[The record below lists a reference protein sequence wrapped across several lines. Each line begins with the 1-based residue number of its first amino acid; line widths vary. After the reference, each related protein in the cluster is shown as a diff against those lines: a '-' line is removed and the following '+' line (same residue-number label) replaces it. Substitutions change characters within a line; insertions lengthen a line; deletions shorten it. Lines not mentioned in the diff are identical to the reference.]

1 MHNQKSQTI
10 LKQGFTFISGNQMIA
25 ETTVKEDLIDLQ
37 DAFRHCISDGK
48 NRKRAYGRYQL
59 MPTEKGEELNL
70 CFGSSDYWQS
80 QDLNLEAGGESRLF
94 AQLPSEIFTNKV
106 MVELLRFDYEIVPLD
121 KIWKNFGKNVIE
133 VGIHFIRMCAS
144 KGSPGIATPNW
155 PHRDG
160 EFFTFVHLLGRNG
173 VTGGDSS
180 IYSGIK
186 SEKKLVRGPLLFTT
200 TMENP
205 LDTLV
210 VWDRNVFHDVTPV
223 EVTPDSTSGVRDVIL
238 IDFTPCEPV
247 RIDKKGRPVIK
258 RSNFNFDA
266 A

>member
-10 LKQGFTFISGNQMIA
+10 LEQGFTFISGTEIIT
-25 ETTVKEDLIDLQ
+25 ETAVEEDLIDLQ
-37 DAFRHCISDGK
+37 DAFRHCISDGES
-48 NRKRAYGRYQL
+48 RKRAYSRFQL
-59 MPTEKGEELNL
+59 LPTKKGEELNL
-70 CFGSSDYWQS
+70 CYGSSDYWQS
-80 QDLNLEAGGESRLF
+80 KDLNSEAGGENRPF
-94 AQLPSEIFTNKV
+94 AQLPPEVLKNRA
-106 MVELLRFDYEIVPLD
+106 MVELLKLDYAIVPLD
-121 KIWKNFGKNVIE
+121 RIWKNFGKNVIE

-144 KGSPGIATPNW
+144 KDSPGVATPNW

-173 VTGGDSS
+173 VTGGDSL
-180 IYSGIK
+180 IFSGIK
-186 SEKKLVRGPLLFTT
+186 SEKKLIRGPLLFTT

-223 EVTPDSTSGVRDVIL
+223 EVTADSNSGVRDVIL

-247 RIDKKGRPVIK
+247 RIDNKGRPKIK
-258 RSNFNFDA
+258 RSSFNFDA